1 MHKAL
6 NQHLQALKQVL
17 NRFSQQS
24 IATLLICLVIATA
37 LTLPSVIFQVTTSLQ
52 DLIGNV
58 KSESQ
63 ISLFLN
69 TSADEAMIADM
80 RAVLEKTPGVKNV
93 QFVSKEDALKSL
105 ESTSNQQDVLSSLE
119 KNPLPDAF
127 IIEPTSFEATQI
139 KQLKNALARIEG
151 VDEVLVD
158 SAWIQRLNYLLALGN
173 KAMLIIVCLL
183 SFALITIIGNTI
195 RMQIMS
201 QQAEIELSYLIGATK
216 HFIRRPF
223 LYAGAIYG
231 LLGGLIAIG
240 LTSLVIWLFN
250 RSILPLAAEYHT
262 DFSLHYPSLIAA
274 LVICVLSLTIGIASA
289 YFAVSKSFIKQ
300 A

>member
-52 DLIGNV
+52 DLIGSV

-69 TSADEAMIADM
+69 TSADEAIIADM
-80 RAVLEKTPGVKNV
+80 QAAIEKTPGVKNV

-139 KQLKNALARIEG
+139 EQLKNALARIEG

-262 DFSLHYPSLIAA
+262 DFSLHYPSLVSS
-274 LVICVLSLTIGIASA
+274 LVICALSLAIGIASA
-289 YFAVSKSFIKQ
+289 YFAASKSFTKQ